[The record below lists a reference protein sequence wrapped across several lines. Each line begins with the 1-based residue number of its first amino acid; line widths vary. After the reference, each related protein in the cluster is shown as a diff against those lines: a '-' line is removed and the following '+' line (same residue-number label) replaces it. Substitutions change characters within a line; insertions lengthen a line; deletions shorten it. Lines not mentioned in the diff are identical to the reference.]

1 MDVFRELTLRDDE
14 ARLLSVI
21 YVLGGV
27 LTIRII
33 VNIVSTFRWEHHARP
48 ARLRLAH
55 PSR

>member
-33 VNIVSTFRWEHHARP
+33 VNIVSTFVED
-48 ARLRLAH
+48 
-55 PSR
+55 SN